1 MIRELILAGFGGQ
14 GIMTMGTMLASA
26 GMKEGLHVTWLP
38 SYGAEQRGGTA
49 NCTVVVSD
57 APIASPI
64 VDNPGIVVA
73 MNLPSL
79 EKFGPRVAAGGFLFI
94 NSSLVE
100 AAAGRGDVT
109 ECRVPAND
117 LAMRLGNSKV
127 ANMVMLGSVIGK
139 TGLVRIETVEA
150 LFRESTKGKAREMAE
165 LNAAALAAGRDAV
178 LA

>member
-14 GIMTMGTMLASA
+14 GIMTMGTMLATA

-38 SYGAEQRGGTA
+38 AYGAEQRGGTA

-57 APIASPI
+57 ESIASPI
-64 VDNPGIVVA
+64 VDSPGIVVA

-79 EKFGPRVAAGGFLFI
+79 EKFGPRCAPGGLLFI
-94 NSSLVE
+94 NSSLIE
-100 AAAGRGDVT
+100 RGGGRGDIT
-109 ECRVPAND
+109 EVRVPAND
-117 LAMRLGNSKV
+117 VAMRLGNPRV
-127 ANMVMLGSVIGK
+127 ANMVMLGAVIGK
-139 TGLVRIETVEA
+139 TGLVKLETLEA

-165 LNAAALAAGRDAV
+165 LNAAALAAGRDVA